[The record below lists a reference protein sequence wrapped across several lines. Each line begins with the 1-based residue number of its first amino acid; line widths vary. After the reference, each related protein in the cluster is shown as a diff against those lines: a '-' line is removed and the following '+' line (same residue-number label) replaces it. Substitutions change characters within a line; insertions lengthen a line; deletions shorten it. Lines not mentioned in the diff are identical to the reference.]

1 MTTWLID
8 TALFKAL
15 APGGATSVRDWLK
28 TNEASIFLS
37 AASLVELSAAIAR
50 TPESQNQRRKAMRA
64 WLDGLVMKYAD
75 RIHPVDL
82 QIAVRAG
89 ALMSNLTAGPPR
101 HRFHD
106 ATLVATAQ
114 IHGHGLLTKREA
126 IFGSWTKLP
135 IEIF

>member
-15 APGGATSVRDWLK
+15 APGGATSVGDWLK
-28 TNEASIFLS
+28 TNQASVFLS

-50 TPESQNQRRKAMRA
+50 TPESQNQRRQAMRA
-64 WLDGLVMKYAD
+64 WLDGLATAYAD
-75 RIHPVDL
+75 RIHPVDSHT
-82 QIAVRAG
+82 AVRAG
-89 ALMSNLTAGPPR
+89 ALMANLTSPLR

-114 IHGHGLLTKREA
+114 IHGHGLLTKREP
-126 IFGSWTKLP
+126 IFGPWTKLLVKA
-135 IEIF
+135 F